1 MRITILGAL
10 ALSILSLSV
19 SAAEPVRL
27 RHALD
32 RAMAAQ
38 LERLAADY
46 NASQKE
52 FQVELAGLPE
62 TGPGRLQRLALPM
75 NTARPVLYY
84 NRDLFRLALLDPDAP
99 PRTWYDMPPIL
110 AALAAVGERC
120 PYTTSWPAW
129 VLLENSG
136 GVFSRQLMVRWTS
149 ILATWEQASWFS
161 YSGRS
166 DEGDA
171 RFISG
176 ECAVLTTSSAS
187 RLDLARRARFDM
199 GVAPLPVY
207 EDAYSDAGV
216 RARELPVNAPA
227 VWVESQS
234 VGVTSFFAFLATH
247 AAEERKRRDA
257 MEVEL
262 EAVWRGGKTA
272 PDALQA
278 LTPKPKPPP
287 PVVWP

>member
-1 MRITILGAL
+1 
-10 ALSILSLSV
+10 
-19 SAAEPVRL
+19 VRL
-27 RHALD
+27 LHALD
-32 RAMAAQ
+32 PAMAAQ
-38 LERLAADY
+38 LERLAAEY

-52 FQVELAGLPE
+52 FQVGLAGVPE

-84 NRDLFRLALLDPDAP
+84 NRDALRRARLDPGAP
-99 PRTWYDMPPIL
+99 PRTWYDMPPL
-110 AALAAVGERC
+110 LSALAAAGERC

-149 ILATWEQASWFS
+149 ILATWEQATWFS

-171 RFISG
+171 RFTSG
-176 ECAVLTTSSAS
+176 ECAMLTTSSAS

-199 GVAPLPVY
+199 GVAPLPY
-207 EDAYSDAGV
+207 YDDAGV
-216 RARELPVNAPA
+216 TSRELPVNAPA
-227 VWVESQS
+227 VWVETQS
-234 VGVTSFFAFLATH
+234 VGVTSFLAFLATH
-247 AAEERKRRDA
+247 AADERRRREA

-262 EAVWRGGKTA
+262 EKVWREGKSA

-287 PVVWP
+287 PVIWP

>member
-1 MRITILGAL
+1 M
-10 ALSILSLSV
+10 

-32 RAMAAQ
+32 QAMAAQ
-38 LERLAADY
+38 LERLAAEY

-62 TGPGRLQRLALPM
+62 TGPGLLQRLALPM
-75 NTARPVLYY
+75 NTARPILYY
-84 NRDLFRLALLDPDAP
+84 NRDVFRVALLDPDAP
-99 PRTWYDMPPIL
+99 PRTWYDMPAIL

-129 VLLENSG
+129 VLMENSG

-176 ECAVLTTSSAS
+176 ECAMLTTSSAS

-207 EDAYSDAGV
+207 EDAHSDAGV

-227 VWVESQS
+227 IWVDRQS
-234 VGVTSFFAFLATH
+234 VGVTSFLAFLATR
-247 AAEERKRRDA
+247 ASEERRRRVA
-257 MEVEL
+257 MEIQL
-262 EAVWRGGKTA
+262 EKVWRGSETA
-272 PDALQA
+272 PDALNA
-278 LTPKPKPPP
+278 LTRPKPMPPAEP
-287 PVVWP
+287 AR